1 MESYPFQTSVWR
13 AQPTYVVDGDSVHLF
28 VDTGFYGYHLF
39 KFRILDIDTPELRRG
54 TEEEKAKAREAK
66 VAVQDMFDLYEK
78 TWNVDLRHWPLRI
91 ETQKADSFGRWLA
104 RIFFM
109 ADGKELSVAA
119 ELLREGLAVPYE
131 K

>member
-28 VDTGFYGYHLF
+28 VDTGFYGYKLL
-39 KFRILDIDTPELRRG
+39 KFRLLDIDTPELRSKD
-54 TEEEKAKAREAK
+54 EEEKVKAKEAK
-66 VAVQDMFDLYEK
+66 VAVQEMFDIYEK
-78 TWNVDLRHWPLRI
+78 TWKVDLRHWPLRI
-91 ETQKADSFGRWLA
+91 ETEKADSFGRWLA

-109 ADGKELSVAA
+109 NDGREISVGA